1 MSSSA
6 AGDSP
11 FALNC
16 PVDAEGAVT
25 LDVTA
30 LFEQQWRPM
39 LRLAILLIDDRGAA
53 EDAVQDAFVALQR
66 NRRTP
71 ANPEAALAYLRATVI
86 NRCRSALR
94 HRYVVNRFTALPSPI
109 REDVD
114 PSVAVDA
121 DAATLR
127 ALQSL
132 PRRQREVLVLRY
144 WADLPHAQIAATLD
158 IAVGSVKS
166 AASRGLAALRTQL
179 EES

>member
-1 MSSSA
+1 MAPDDAPLALSYPLETAPA
-6 AGDSP
+6 A
-11 FALNC
+11 L
-16 PVDAEGAVT
+16 

-30 LFEQQWRPM
+30 LFEKQWRPM
-39 LRLAILLIDDRGAA
+39 LRLAILLVGDRGAA

-66 NRRTP
+66 NPHAP
-71 ANPEAALAYLRATVI
+71 ADPDAAVAYLRATVV
-86 NRCRSALR
+86 NRCRSMLR
-94 HRYVVNRFTALPSPI
+94 HRYVVNRFAAAAAPPD
-109 REDVD
+109 EAD
-114 PSVAVDA
+114 PSLAVDS

-144 WADLPHAQIAATLD
+144 WADLSHAQIAAILN

-166 AASRGLAALRTQL
+166 AASRGLAALRIEL